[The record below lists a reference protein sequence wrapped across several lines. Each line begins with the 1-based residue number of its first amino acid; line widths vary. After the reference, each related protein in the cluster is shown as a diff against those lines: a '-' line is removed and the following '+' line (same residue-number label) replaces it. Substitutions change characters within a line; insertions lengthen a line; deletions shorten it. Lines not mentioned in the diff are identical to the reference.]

1 MKAMMTYILEQPA
14 MFSKMLAD
22 RAGIAA
28 PFAEAL
34 QKAQP
39 DRLILVASGTSRN
52 AAAAAAPFMEWALD
66 LPVDVTAPSGLG
78 RIVGKRPFLIFVSQG
93 GNSTNT
99 IAAIER
105 TAQYPSLA
113 LTGDPEGHINTLCPH
128 AVLIAC
134 GEEKAGPKTKGYTGT
149 ILTLYLMALEAGRE
163 SGSLTAEAYADCVKT
178 LETVAEQLQ
187 SNIDRTLA
195 WVESNTESLQKL
207 KVVYLA
213 GKLQS
218 AAIAAEGALK
228 LMETLLILAE
238 GYDFEEYL
246 HGPSCSI
253 NPGVAGMYLLPPV
266 GDPDRARMHGLLEY
280 HRSLCSEVYAF
291 GPEAGEDPRDLSLLQ
306 SGAWYTQPFEQIL
319 PMQVISCELPDMLGL
334 DGVGSKRF
342 QALDKKLK
350 IKFKSEG

>member
-1 MKAMMTYILEQPA
+1 MKAMMPYILEQPA
-14 MFSKMLAD
+14 MFRKMLTD
-22 RAGIAA
+22 RTAIAA
-28 PFAEAL
+28 PFVEAVK
-34 QKAQP
+34 KAQP
-39 DRLILVASGTSRN
+39 DRLIIVASGTSRN
-52 AAAAAAPFMEWALD
+52 ASAAAAPFMEWALG
-66 LPVDVTAPSGLG
+66 LPVEVTAPSGLDL
-78 RIVGKRPFLIFVSQG
+78 IVGKHPFLIFVSQG

-105 TAQYPSLA
+105 TTQYPSLA

-128 AVLIAC
+128 AVLIPC

-163 SGSLTAEAYADCVKT
+163 TGSLTAEAYADCVKT
-178 LETVAEQLQ
+178 LETAAEQLQ
-187 SNIDRTLA
+187 PNIDRTLA
-195 WVESNTESLQKL
+195 WVEANKEGLQKL

-228 LMETLLILAE
+228 LMETLLIPAA
-238 GYDFEEYL
+238 GYDFEEFL
-246 HGPSCSI
+246 HGPTSSI
-253 NPGVAGMYLLPPV
+253 DAGIAGMYLLPPA
-266 GDPDRARMHGLLEY
+266 GDSDRTRMHGLLEY
-280 HRSLCSEVYAF
+280 HREHCPEVYAF
-291 GPEAGEDPRDLSLLQ
+291 GPDAGDDPRDLSLLQ

-319 PMQVISCELPDMLGL
+319 PMQVISCEIPAMLGI
-334 DGVGSKRF
+334 DGAGSQRF

>member
-1 MKAMMTYILEQPA
+1 MKAMMPYILEQPA
-14 MFSKMLAD
+14 LFRQMLQD
-22 RAGIAA
+22 RAAIAA
-28 PFAEAL
+28 PFVEAVK
-34 QKAQP
+34 KADP
-39 DRLILVASGTSRN
+39 DRLIIVASGTSRN
-52 AAAAAAPFMEWALD
+52 ASAAAVPFIEWVFGLPVEVVAPSELD
-66 LPVDVTAPSGLG
+66 LIA
-78 RIVGKRPFLIFVSQG
+78 GKKPFLIFVSQG

-105 TAQYPSLA
+105 VSMYPSLA
-113 LTGDPEGHINTLCPH
+113 LTGDPNGHINALCPH
-128 AVLIAC
+128 AVLIPC
-134 GEEKAGPKTKGYTGT
+134 GEEKAGPKTKGYICT
-149 ILTLYLMALEAGRE
+149 ILTLYLMALEASHAKGN
-163 SGSLTAEAYADCVKT
+163 LTV
-178 LETVAEQLQ
+178 ETYNECLAHLATAAEQLQ
-187 SNIDRTLA
+187 PNIDRTIA
-195 WVESNTESLQKL
+195 WVQGNADNLKKL
-207 KVVYLA
+207 KVVYLT

-218 AAIAAEGALK
+218 SFVAAEGALK
-228 LMETLLILAE
+228 LMETLLIPAVSF
-238 GYDFEEYL
+238 DFEEYL

-253 NPGVAGMYLLPPV
+253 NPDVAGMYLLPPT

>member
-14 MFSKMLAD
+14 MFGKMLAD

-52 AAAAAAPFMEWALD
+52 AAAAAAPLWSGHWTCRWMSQRLRGLAALWA
-66 LPVDVTAPSGLG
+66 
-78 RIVGKRPFLIFVSQG
+78 KRPFLIFVSQG

-178 LETVAEQLQ
+178 LEN
-187 SNIDRTLA
+187 SGRT
-195 WVESNTESLQKL
+195 
-207 KVVYLA
+207 
-213 GKLQS
+213 
-218 AAIAAEGALK
+218 AAVQ
-228 LMETLLILAE
+228 
-238 GYDFEEYL
+238 
-246 HGPSCSI
+246 H
-253 NPGVAGMYLLPPV
+253 
-266 GDPDRARMHGLLEY
+266 
-280 HRSLCSEVYAF
+280 
-291 GPEAGEDPRDLSLLQ
+291 
-306 SGAWYTQPFEQIL
+306 
-319 PMQVISCELPDMLGL
+319 
-334 DGVGSKRF
+334 
-342 QALDKKLK
+342 
-350 IKFKSEG
+350 